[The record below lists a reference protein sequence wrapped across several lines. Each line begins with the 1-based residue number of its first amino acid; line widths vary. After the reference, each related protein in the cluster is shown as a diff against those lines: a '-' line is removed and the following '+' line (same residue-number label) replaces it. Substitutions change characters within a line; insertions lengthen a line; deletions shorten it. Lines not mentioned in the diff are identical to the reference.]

1 VREFTPEIWRISGNA
16 RLVMV
21 AVGETVGGNAVGSS
35 VLLHFIGADC
45 VGPGRVYPKDLGADR
60 RGDLGVAVLR
70 ASFGRN
76 LESAKRLD
84 LVLGR
89 SLPDGV
95 GAPDYVVLT
104 RILKDLSYV
113 IGRAI

>member
-1 VREFTPEIWRISGNA
+1 MF
-16 RLVMV
+16 
-21 AVGETVGGNAVGSS
+21 AVGETLGGNAVGSS

-60 RGDLGVAVLR
+60 RSDLRVAVLR

-89 SLPDGV
+89 AVPDGV
-95 GAPDYVVLT
+95 GAPEHVVLAA
-104 RILKDLSYV
+104 ILEEL
-113 IGRAI
+113 A